1 MDRFLERDFFDEND
15 TASLVLPDRALSL
28 EAVAVCRADACD
40 TDMYDTPFDPED
52 MDRLVARAHETA
64 VFERAGAYGEGDQL
78 IGLSTCYST
87 GADVRTMLICKV
99 TGEFVGLGVSRASAP
114 WQPAVCEGPAGRV
127 PCRLPMDAC
136 IYSSE
141 RIRRQENRR

>member
-40 TDMYDTPFDPED
+40 TDMYGTPFGPED
-52 MDRLVARAHETA
+52 MGRVVARAHETAAETVQSDAFGSSRVVARAHETA
-64 VFERAGAYGEGDQL
+64 VFERAGAYDEGDQL

-99 TGEFVGLGVSRASAP
+99 TGESVG
-114 WQPAVCEGPAGRV
+114 
-127 PCRLPMDAC
+127 
-136 IYSSE
+136 
-141 RIRRQENRR
+141 